1 MRCLCPLSC
10 CVAMSLC
17 FYATAFV
24 FGADKPVEKEVIC
37 DGPGPCLVRP
47 KSKTN
52 DFAERNA
59 VAPKVKAPKKVVD
72 LKKTPWLVESAN
84 LPVNHPALN
93 RERMVWAESLLWVSI
108 QDLMPAIE
116 VEHWVTP
123 LPKNLAGKYVLI
135 EVWAT
140 WCPACR
146 RSLPYL
152 NFIQEKYKDQLVVVA
167 INETEEEDL
176 ANMIGSFKMKDVKF
190 SLAIDTGRRLANRL
204 GVYGIP
210 HAILLEPLQG
220 VIVWEGMPTLPRYE
234 LDVKTLDKYFTVGK
248 KLRDAGKLPDVS
260 PVKFTLKE
268 ATEEQRATRR
278 KNTPKNKK
286 DAPEEP
292 GGPTFVPNSDKVKK

>member
-1 MRCLCPLSC
+1 MRCLYPVSRSLALVFFFCLS
-10 CVAMSLC
+10 VL
-17 FYATAFV
+17 V
-24 FGADKPVEKEVIC
+24 FGADKPVEKAEIC
-37 DGPGPCLVRP
+37 DGPGPCIVRP
-47 KSKTN
+47 RSKQN
-52 DFAERNA
+52 DFADRIA
-59 VAPKVKAPKKVVD
+59 VAPKVKGTKKVVD

-93 RERMVWAESLLWVSI
+93 RERMIWADSLLWVSI

-123 LPKNLAGKYVLI
+123 LPKNLAGKYILI

-167 INETEEEDL
+167 INETEEEYL
-176 ANMIGSFKMKDVKF
+176 ASMIGSFKTKDVKF

-210 HAILLEPLQG
+210 HAVLLEPLQG

-248 KLRDAGKLPDVS
+248 KLRDAGKLPEVS
-260 PVKFTLKE
+260 PVKFIQKE

>member
-1 MRCLCPLSC
+1 MKSLRILGA
-10 CVAMSLC
+10 CVVMFVFIGTSIM
-17 FYATAFV
+17 V
-24 FGADKPVEKEVIC
+24 FGADKPSGKTEIC
-37 DGPGPCLVRP
+37 DGPGPCLIGP
-47 KSKTN
+47 KSKTGN
-52 DFAERNA
+52 FAERIA
-59 VAPKVKAPKKVVD
+59 VNPKVKNTKKVVD
-72 LKKTPWLVESAN
+72 LNREPWLVESAN

-93 RERMVWAESLLWVSI
+93 RERMVWADSLLWVSI

-116 VEHWVTP
+116 VEQWVTP
-123 LPKNLAGKYVLI
+123 LPKNLAGKYILI

-152 NFIQEKYKDQLVVVA
+152 NFIQEKYKDELVVVA
-167 INETEEEDL
+167 INETEEDDL

-190 SLAIDTGRRLANRL
+190 SLAIDTGRRLANRM

-234 LDVKTLDKYFTVGK
+234 LDVKTLDKYFTVGQR
-248 KLRDAGKLPDVS
+248 LRQAGKLPDVS

-278 KNTPKNKK
+278 KHTPKNKK
-286 DAPEEP
+286 DGAEEP
-292 GGPTFVPNSDKVKK
+292 GGPTFVPDKDKTKK